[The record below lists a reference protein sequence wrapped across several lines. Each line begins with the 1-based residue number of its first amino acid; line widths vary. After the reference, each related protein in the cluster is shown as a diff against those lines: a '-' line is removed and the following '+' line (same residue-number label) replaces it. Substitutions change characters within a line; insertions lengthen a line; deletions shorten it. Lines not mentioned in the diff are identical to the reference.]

1 MDTLLLLNFPNP
13 LPFFSVH
20 SQTTSLSWLSH
31 HSARSSDSSIPSP
44 TLGLVSALC
53 VCFRFYLLTLW
64 DVERVHTTRYMWRT
78 EDNLQV
84 SVFTFYHVGSGD
96 VTQVVR
102 LGGIHLYLLSH
113 LFGPG
118 KAFII
123 LAFPVL
129 YSDTSC
135 GFNFI
140 FPMINVIEHLF
151 MCFSANHNHDFLCK
165 QYAYFNGVIYPI
177 IKFWQ
182 FIFLY
187 IQIPS
192 PLLYTWHANVLS
204 LIFSILSSVSCKK
217 HEFLKVGYS
226 PICYWLWF
234 CHYSVKSLSNSKILD
249 VMQCP
254 DCSNI
259 SIYTTLQ
266 WPL

>member
-1 MDTLLLLNFPNP
+1 
-13 LPFFSVH
+13 
-20 SQTTSLSWLSH
+20 
-31 HSARSSDSSIPSP
+31 
-44 TLGLVSALC
+44 
-53 VCFRFYLLTLW
+53 
-64 DVERVHTTRYMWRT
+64 MWRT

-151 MCFSANHNHDFLCK
+151 MCFSANHMTFCAN
-165 QYAYFNGVIYPI
+165 NMPI
-177 IKFWQ
+177 LMEL
-182 FIFLY
+182 FI
-187 IQIPS
+187 
-192 PLLYTWHANVLS
+192 LL
-204 LIFSILSSVSCKK
+204 LSSDNLFSYISRFQVLYCTHDMQMFYLLSFPFS
-217 HEFLKVGYS
+217 HQSL
-226 PICYWLWF
+226 
-234 CHYSVKSLSNSKILD
+234 VKSTSF
-249 VMQCP
+249 
-254 DCSNI
+254 
-259 SIYTTLQ
+259 
-266 WPL
+266 